1 MQDGERPGRYEDDDE
16 DDEDEGG
23 GTATGVLACATIIIA
38 LLMLSKII
46 ALKRQV
52 PLLLLVDVSVAI
64 FSFFLLGISFYAG
77 KMTRRRMTNWGK
89 KLGEKRWNK
98 GVGTIYLVGTWESP
112 PLLGILRTLFE
123 GYSRHVYFTFTRR
136 LRERK

>member
-64 FSFFLLGISFYAG
+64 FSFLFDYVCG
-77 KMTRRRMTNWGK
+77 KDERRTTGGKNW
-89 KLGEKRWNK
+89 GEKRWNK

>member
-1 MQDGERPGRYEDDDE
+1 MQDGERPGRYEDDE
-16 DDEDEGG
+16 DDDDEGEGG

-52 PLLLLVDVSVAI
+52 PLLLVDVSVAI
-64 FSFFLLGISFYAG
+64 FSFLFDYVCG
-77 KMTRRRMTNWGK
+77 KDERRTTG
-89 KLGEKRWNK
+89 GKRWVKRGGTK
-98 GVGTIYLVGTWESP
+98 GLGPSIWLGLGNPPPSWESFGP
-112 PLLGILRTLFE
+112 TLFE